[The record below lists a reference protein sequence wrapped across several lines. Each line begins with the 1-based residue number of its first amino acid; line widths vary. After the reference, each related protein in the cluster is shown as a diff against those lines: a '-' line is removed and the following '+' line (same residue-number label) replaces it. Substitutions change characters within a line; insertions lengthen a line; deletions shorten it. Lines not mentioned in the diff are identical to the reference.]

1 MVRPVGEADEIE
13 DEERFWSDEMKAV
26 MDGEPVLEN
35 SRGLKKNEV
44 RTLSEEKDDFEGQLL
59 GAGGDYLS
67 QFDIDPQIEDADLV
81 VVEDAE
87 DVAHIDTDLDLTES
101 AAYIHDEEEVL
112 VFTRTQR
119 GSYSGFDPVGS
130 IAHELKH
137 RGQELR
143 YEGTVMDNHP
153 VTEASTQL
161 LNMYREGILENN
173 RKADRR
179 VESLRGSNYP
189 DPEALAE
196 ETKLAAKSYNNL
208 LENDVGREE
217 AMAFMLN
224 EYEERRI
231 DE

>member
-1 MVRPVGEADEIE
+1 MVRPVGEEHEIE
-13 DEERFWSDEMKAV
+13 DEERFWSDDMKAV
-26 MDGEPVLEN
+26 MDGEPVLGN

-59 GAGGDYLS
+59 EAGNDYLS
-67 QFDIDPQIEDADLV
+67 QFDVDPQIEDAELV
-81 VVEDAE
+81 AVENAE
-87 DVAHIDTDLDLTES
+87 DVAHIDADLDMTES
-101 AAYIHDEEEVL
+101 AAYIHGEEEVL
-112 VFTRTQR
+112 VFTRTS

-137 RGQELR
+137 RDQELR

-161 LNMYREGILENN
+161 LNMYREGILEND
-173 RKADRR
+173 RKVDRR
-179 VESLRGSNYP
+179 VESLRDSDYP
-189 DPEALAE
+189 DAEALAE
-196 ETKLAAKSYNNL
+196 ETELAVESYSNL
-208 LENDVGREE
+208 LENDVRPEE